1 MGEGAGT
8 DPEETIHAKLFIFGD
23 QCRQH
28 EYAPNHDCSKS
39 PEKGAKIVV
48 IDVHKNQTGR
58 LADWF
63 IPIRPGTD
71 AALAL
76 GIMHV
81 LFDENLHDEAFLT
94 EYTEGSEE
102 LKAHVKHYD
111 PETVSAITG
120 VKADDIRR
128 LARMYGKPPFPYQD
142 WKRHSAP

>member
-1 MGEGAGT
+1 MHQVMIAQK
-8 DPEETIHAKLFIFGD
+8 ARK
-23 QCRQH
+23 
-28 EYAPNHDCSKS
+28 
-39 PEKGAKIVV
+39 KGAKIVV
-48 IDVHKNQTGR
+48 IDVHKNQTYW

-63 IPIRPGTD
+63 ISIRPGTD

-94 EYTEGSEE
+94 EYTEGSDE

-128 LARMYGKPPFPYQD
+128 LARMYGETSLPLSGSETAF
-142 WKRHSAP
+142 STMTTAE